1 MSAPALL
8 ERFIGSFAY
17 LIPLGVTVDGAVV
30 SATVKPDITPLTNWT
45 DYNIGSVLGFNPG
58 AETEDRSYKK
68 PNARGGWIKVPRTV
82 AVADFVDLKTREM
95 GELLLR
101 LQFGL
106 TDAIVEGTAQTI
118 FGNSVRTIQA
128 WAKFHLRQEDGTDLC
143 IGDMLCYVELKKG
156 IVGDGKVTEPEF
168 RLTCIP
174 EVDGVLVAGN
184 SIVFPA

>member
-8 ERFIGSFAY
+8 ERFLGSFAY
-17 LIPLGVTVDGAVV
+17 LIPLGVTVDGTVV
-30 SATVKPDITPLTNWT
+30 SATAKPDIVPLTNWT
-45 DYNIGSVLGFNPG
+45 DYNIGAVLGFNPG

-68 PNARGGWIKVPRTV
+68 PNARGAWVKVPRTV
-82 AVADFVDLKTREM
+82 AVSDFIDLKTREM

-106 TDAIVEGTAQTI
+106 EAAIVEGTAQTI
-118 FGNSVRTIQA
+118 FGNSVRTVQA
-128 WAKFHLRQEDGTDLC
+128 WAKFHIRQEDGTDLC

-156 IVGDGKVTEPEF
+156 IVADGKVTEPEF